1 MEIVNN
7 EKNVP
12 FEDYLKK
19 LEDIV
24 KKLEEGDLS
33 LDDSVKLYE
42 EGMDISKICLKKL
55 DNTKQKIEELVIK
68 GEDKYSIKPFK
79 INKEEN

>member
-1 MEIVNN
+1 
-7 EKNVP
+7 
-12 FEDYLKK
+12 
-19 LEDIV
+19 
-24 KKLEEGDLS
+24 

-42 EGMDISKICLKKL
+42 KGMDISKICLKKL

-68 GEDKYSIKPFK
+68 GEDKYSIRPFK